1 LSRIDTP
8 DKAAGT
14 ARFAADIPAPAQGL
28 VGLILRSPHAFAKV
42 ISVDARAAEKIPG
55 VRVVLTRENSPDIR
69 FGGIKDQSWFASD
82 GFVRFA
88 GEPVA
93 AVAAEDIDA
102 AHAALEAIK
111 VKYEVLKPVVSGL
124 DSRAGRGLL
133 IHENWRDLALGP
145 GAEGNV
151 IARFEKEMGDADE
164 GFARAD
170 RIFEHT
176 FFTPHSHAA
185 YIEPHACAAEAG
197 ADGKVTVW
205 TSTQDAW
212 AIRAGVCEALGL
224 PDHKVRVIPTEIGGG
239 FGAKIQ
245 CGIEHITALLALKSG
260 LAVSLEVTREDDHI
274 GFGPRHPHFFSIK
287 TGVKSG
293 GEIVAR
299 EVDVTMDH
307 GAYARGAPFQCQ
319 SKMGMASSSY
329 RIPNVRVK
337 ACTVYTNAPIAG
349 PVRAPSGPQY
359 HFATEVHM
367 DIIAR
372 EMGIDPL
379 DLRRRNALRPGDQS
393 LQGKERNPF
402 MRAVLDRAAEEG
414 GWGGPIDSD
423 GILESEGWKLGR
435 GIACG
440 YWPGPGESAS
450 CSLRLNDDGSFQ
462 IVAGTVNLTGSS
474 TALCQLAAEELGVG
488 LDEVRYSTGDTDS
501 APRSTGASGSKA
513 TRSVAVAVLQASK
526 QIREKIFSIAAVKL
540 EADPAD
546 LELSGGKVRVASA
559 PGRSITLGEV
569 AAASP
574 AVQGYVIGVGET
586 AKPPPCPIH
595 TAQVAEVAVN
605 PELGE
610 VRVLRLICAQDVG
623 FAINPT
629 SVAGQIEGAMIQGL
643 GLALMEELPR
653 TGEGNLLGDTFH
665 EYLVPTSLD
674 MPELKVIM
682 MENPADDTPY
692 GIRGVGEPPIVA
704 TAAAVVN
711 AIQDAVG
718 IPLFSMPVG
727 PHHIRAAL
735 AKNGGAAA
743 EKAASLV

>member
-1 LSRIDTP
+1 M
-8 DKAAGT
+8 
-14 ARFAADIPAPAQGL
+14 
-28 VGLILRSPHAFAKV
+28 
-42 ISVDARAAEKIPG
+42 DARGAEKIPG
-55 VRVVLTRENSPDIR
+55 VRAVLTRENSPDIR

-102 AHAALEAIK
+102 AHAALDAIR

-124 DSRAGRGLL
+124 DSREGRGLL

-151 IARFEKEMGDADE
+151 IARFEKEMGDADA

-197 ADGKVTVW
+197 ADGKVTIW

-224 PDHKVRVIPTEIGGG
+224 PDHKVCVIPTEIGGG

-245 CGIEHITALLALKSG
+245 CGIEHITALLALRSG
-260 LAVSLEVTREDDHI
+260 RAVRLEVTREDDHI
-274 GFGPRHPHFFSIK
+274 GFGPRHPHFFTIK
-287 TGVKSG
+287 TGVKAD

-379 DLRRRNALRPGDQS
+379 ELRRRNALRPGDRT

-402 MRAVLDRAAEEG
+402 MQAVLDRAAEEG

-440 YWPGPGESAS
+440 YWHGPGESAS

-526 QIREKIFSIAAVKL
+526 QIREKIFSIAAIKL
-540 EADPAD
+540 EADPGD

-559 PGRSITLGEV
+559 PDRSITLGEV

-586 AKPPPCPIH
+586 PKPPPCPIH

-643 GLALMEELPR
+643 GLALMEELAR
-653 TGEGNLLGDTFH
+653 TGEGNLHGDTFH

-682 MENPADDTPY
+682 MENPADETPY
-692 GIRGVGEPPIVA
+692 GMRGVGEPPIVA

-718 IPLFSMPVG
+718 TPFFSIPIG

-735 AKNGGAAA
+735 AKNGGAAS
-743 EKAASLV
+743 ERAASLV